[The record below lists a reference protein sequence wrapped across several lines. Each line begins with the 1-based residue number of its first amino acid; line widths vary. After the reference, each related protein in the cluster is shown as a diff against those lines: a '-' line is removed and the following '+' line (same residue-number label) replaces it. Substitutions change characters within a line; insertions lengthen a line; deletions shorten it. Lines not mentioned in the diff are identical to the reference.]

1 MSPILVAGL
10 TIATRFIFAGCC
22 ARAAIGH
29 VAAVPPKSVMNS
41 RRCMHPPEGKTH
53 RRLKPNTLRRGGGEK
68 GQPIDP
74 RRCDPMSV
82 RGVRR
87 GKAALSSGCK
97 SHPAT
102 APAGSSRSSQGGNE
116 LVKPSECVSRIGDS
130 ASVQAVTRVNAE
142 QALYGVFVVK
152 RFRSGDLSCFL
163 DRFHCS
169 TWN

>member
-10 TIATRFIFAGCC
+10 TIAMRFIFAGFC
-22 ARAAIGH
+22 ARAASGH

-82 RGVRR
+82 RGHSRRFGDVR
-87 GKAALSSGCK
+87 ATSAFPL
-97 SHPAT
+97 PADIL
-102 APAGSSRSSQGGNE
+102 R
-116 LVKPSECVSRIGDS
+116 
-130 ASVQAVTRVNAE
+130 
-142 QALYGVFVVK
+142 
-152 RFRSGDLSCFL
+152 
-163 DRFHCS
+163 
-169 TWN
+169 

>member
-74 RRCDPMSV
+74 RRCDPMSERV
-82 RGVRR
+82 IRDIPQYPRKSVLGAIADVGLGCLRR
-87 GKAALSSGCK
+87 MRHRVAGAGDLALSSIWRATNGCRK
-97 SHPAT
+97 ISERDRSHVRDQDAALFVRLRASRHLAHPRR
-102 APAGSSRSSQGGNE
+102 AGA
-116 LVKPSECVSRIGDS
+116 D
-130 ASVQAVTRVNAE
+130 T
-142 QALYGVFVVK
+142 
-152 RFRSGDLSCFL
+152 
-163 DRFHCS
+163 
-169 TWN
+169 